1 MVKNHKFSP
10 MADIR
15 FPLLLLTFIP
25 FHSQATKPQQ
35 NPTPT
40 HKSSRPKPVFSLHFY
55 NLEPGNPSFQLV
67 VLHPVQ
73 DEARKPSEEP

>member
-1 MVKNHKFSP
+1 MVKNYEFSS
-10 MADIR
+10 MAKIR
-15 FPLLLLTFIP
+15 FSLLLLTFTP
-25 FHSQATKPQQ
+25 FHSQAIKPQQ

-55 NLEPGNPSFQLV
+55 NSEPGNPSFQLV

-73 DEARKPSEEP
+73 DKARKPSEEP